1 MADASQKNRHSTYCI
16 WFQPSSMFT
25 EITKL
30 FLDIFSA
37 SNYTISSEVQEF
49 VAYINYTVNN
59 ASSTRVL
66 STMESVM
73 ASYVFAATIVSTI
86 GNYFVNRID

>member
-1 MADASQKNRHSTYCI
+1 MADTCRHFAYCI
-16 WFQPSSMFT
+16 WFQPSSIVT
-25 EITKL
+25 L
-30 FLDIFSA
+30 YLDTFSA
-37 SNYTISSEVQEF
+37 SNYSISSDVQEF

-86 GNYFVNRID
+86 GNYFVNLIG